1 MANKWGKVEAVTDFI
16 FLGSK
21 FTEDSDCSYE
31 IRRCVLLGRKA
42 ITNLLQSRDITLST
56 KERVVKTMVFPVI
69 MYGYDS
75 WTIKKTEH

>member
-1 MANKWGKVEAVTDFI
+1 MEAVTDFI

-31 IRRCVLLGRKA
+31 IRRCVLRGRKA

-56 KERVVKTMVFPVI
+56 KERVVKTMVFPVV
-69 MYGYDS
+69 MYKCES
-75 WTIKKTEH
+75 WTIKKAEH